1 MTSHP
6 IHSRSAT
13 AIVRSAFIGCLAV
26 LLGACG
32 GRQTPSPDGA
42 LTDPVELLEAMLT
55 RLESIE
61 SSRMR
66 ATLEYYGDRG
76 RARVE
81 QAVLARTP
89 NLLRVETLSPFGTS
103 LSVFMSDGETL
114 TFYDLQEQSY
124 ISGAPTPA
132 NIARFVPF
140 WMTGADLVRVLFG
153 GPPLDSAVADADTY
167 TLEWDRRA
175 GDYRMTLPVES
186 GGHLVLHVRHGS
198 WVVSGAERRDADGDP
213 VFELRT
219 GDFERV
225 SLGDSETTMPRRL
238 RFIMEG
244 EDIDISLDVDSIAMN
259 VALGDALFQL
269 APPPGAEVT
278 YLP

>member
-1 MTSHP
+1 MPSNP
-6 IHSRSAT
+6 IHSRIATPLARIALAALLCLT
-13 AIVRSAFIGCLAV
+13 AIG
-26 LLGACG
+26 CG
-32 GRQTPSPDGA
+32 GRQTPVPDDA

-66 ATLEYYGDRG
+66 ATLEYYGDGG

-81 QAVLARTP
+81 QAVLARAP
-89 NLLRVETLSPFGTS
+89 DLLRVETLSPFGTS

-114 TFYDLQEQSY
+114 TFYDLQEQIY
-124 ISGAPTPA
+124 VSGSPTPS

-140 WMTGADLVRVLFG
+140 WMSAADLVRVLFG
-153 GPPLDSAVADADTY
+153 GPPLDAAVADADEY

-175 GDYRMTLPVES
+175 GAYRMRLPIMS
-186 GGHLVLHVRHGS
+186 GGELIVHVQHGT
-198 WVVSGAERRDADGDP
+198 WVVSGAERYDADGDP

-225 SLGDSETTMPRRL
+225 SLGDVETTMPRRL
-238 RFIMEG
+238 RFIMAD
-244 EDIDISLDVDSIAMN
+244 EDIDISLDVESISMN

-269 APPPGAEVT
+269 APPPGAEINS
-278 YLP
+278 LP